1 MAKVWKAGDYIP
13 IDYLN
18 ALESE
23 VEKLRKEVG
32 KNVGKNKCD
41 SCKGKGSA

>member
-18 ALESE
+18 ALEAE
-23 VEKLRKEVG
+23 AERLRKEVE
-32 KNVGKNKCD
+32 KNVGKNKCE
-41 SCKGKGSA
+41 SCKSKGST